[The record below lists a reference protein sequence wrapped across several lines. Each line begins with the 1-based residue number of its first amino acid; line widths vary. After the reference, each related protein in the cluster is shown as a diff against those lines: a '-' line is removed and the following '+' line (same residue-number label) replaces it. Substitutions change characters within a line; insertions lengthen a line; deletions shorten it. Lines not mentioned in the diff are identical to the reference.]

1 MPKTLTSFVCILL
14 LSACSAVT
22 VDAYKNFEPLLDPVA
37 FFDGKL
43 TAHGVIK
50 NRSGLVIRTFNA
62 DINAYWR
69 DGIGTLEEEFLFD
82 DGEVQHRVWTLTP
95 SGNGTYISTAGDV
108 VGEGLLSFSG
118 NSIFLDYVLRVP
130 YGGSSVDVRVDDRMY
145 LVSEDVLINE
155 SIMKKYGVR
164 VGSISLVIIR
174 HRVATPV
181 T

>member
-1 MPKTLTSFVCILL
+1 MPKTLTAFVCILL
-14 LSACSAVT
+14 LSACSAVS
-22 VDAYKNFEPLLDPVA
+22 VDDYENFEPSLDPVA

-50 NRSGLVIRTFNA
+50 NRGGLVTRTFNA

-69 DGIGTLEEEFLFD
+69 DGVGTLEEEFLFN

-95 SGNGTYISTAGDV
+95 SGNGAYISTAGDV

-130 YGGSSVDVRVDDRMY
+130 YGGSSVDIRVDDRMY

-174 HRVATPV
+174 QRVATPA